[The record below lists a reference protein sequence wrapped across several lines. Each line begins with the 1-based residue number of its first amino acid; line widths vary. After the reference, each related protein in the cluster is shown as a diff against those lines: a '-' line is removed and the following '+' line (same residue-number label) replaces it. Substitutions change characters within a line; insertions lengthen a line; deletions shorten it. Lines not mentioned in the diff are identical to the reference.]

1 MSDFGGITYLI
12 TIESNYNTANV
23 YADRLDSGAEGLIC
37 ALCGNPLSQGSTIRI
52 MPDVHAGKGC
62 AVGTT
67 MTIHDCVA
75 PGLVGVDIGC
85 GMEVYKVS
93 GKRLELQKLDKLI
106 HEKIP
111 AGRSIR
117 ATPHRFAERAEL
129 DNLRCYRHVQ
139 SNKALCSI
147 GTLGGGNH
155 FIELDRDTDGAHW
168 LIIHSGSR
176 HLGVE
181 VATHYQN
188 EAFRQCPEGTP
199 YELSYVTGQS
209 MADYLHDMEVV
220 QKFAALNRQAV
231 ADEILRGMKLD
242 VQEHFAT
249 VHNYI
254 DLETMILRKG
264 AVSAQEGEKLIIPL
278 NMRDGCLIC
287 SGKGNPDWN
296 YSAPHGAGRLLSRAE
311 VRQSVTLSQY
321 KKAMQ
326 GIYTSCVN
334 RETLDESPMAY
345 KPMETILKQIA
356 PTADVQERILPVY
369 NFKAGEVV

>member
-1 MSDFGGITYLI
+1 MI
-12 TIESNYNTANV
+12 TIKSNYNTAIV
-23 YADRLDSGAEGLIC
+23 YADSLDSGAEGLIR
-37 ALCGNPLSQGSTIRI
+37 ALCGNPLSQGSTIRV
-52 MPDVHAGKGC
+52 MPDVHSGKGC

-106 HEKIP
+106 HEKVP

-117 ATPHRFAERAEL
+117 NAPHRFAEQVEL
-129 DNLRCYRHVQ
+129 ENLRCYRHVQ

-181 VATHYQN
+181 VATYYQN

-199 YELSYVTGQS
+199 YELSYVTGQL

-220 QKFAALNRQAV
+220 QEFAALNRQAV

-242 VQEHFAT
+242 ILEHFTT

-254 DLETMILRKG
+254 DLEKMILRKG

-356 PTADVQERILPVY
+356 PTVDVLGRILPVY
-369 NFKAGEVV
+369 NFKAGVVV